1 MSVRVAGLVKVSSR
15 LEVILVMVLGGLTV
29 MEIAMAWASGARAT
43 RGDRARVR
51 GGLALMGGV
60 AAS

>member
-1 MSVRVAGLVKVSSR
+1 MKVSSR
-15 LEVILVMVLGGLTV
+15 LEVILVMVSGGLTV
-29 MEIAMAWASGARAT
+29 MEIARAWASGARAA

-51 GGLALMGGV
+51 GGPALMGGV